1 MATYQIE
8 LATGERVFMVRQ
20 SELGETRNWS
30 SSVNYWEQYWTSRY
44 LTTIRSGWW
53 LQFIEFMGGG
63 DQFEQIALAAGGDEG
78 YRLRDYVST
87 AVAGSP
93 ALMRQP

>member
-1 MATYQIE
+1 VA
-8 LATGERVFMVRQ
+8 GD
-20 SELGETRNWS
+20 LGDDARRPE
-30 SSVNYWEQYWTSRY
+30 VE
-44 LTTIRSGWW
+44 
-53 LQFIEFMGGG
+53 
-63 DQFEQIALAAGGDEG
+63 EG

>member
-1 MATYQIE
+1 
-8 LATGERVFMVRQ
+8 
-20 SELGETRNWS
+20 
-30 SSVNYWEQYWTSRY
+30 
-44 LTTIRSGWW
+44 
-53 LQFIEFMGGG
+53 MGGG